1 MFLLV
6 GGREEGRENRVDGK
20 KIRKH
25 RKFKKA
31 RRDLSLQDNYK
42 VLENNLVTTRHDRH
56 TPIKA
61 HAQLA
66 YTYMYLWK

>member
-1 MFLLV
+1 MGDFMFLLV
-6 GGREEGRENRVDGK
+6 GGREERRENRVDGK

-42 VLENNLVTTRHDRH
+42 VIT
-56 TPIKA
+56 
-61 HAQLA
+61 
-66 YTYMYLWK
+66 W